1 MSYLTR
7 KTYRRTLDSKTERMT
22 DTQTQ
27 SQTETHKSHVISS
40 STTIPGLQYRYG
52 RLVGGIQSDMQ
63 THILLIFCHFVFF
76 YKGSLRGDAVA
87 QLWTRPQASII
98 DASFDIEPRI
108 IDLKTNGPT
117 IVSMRLCLR

>member
-1 MSYLTR
+1 MLLAHQQLFRGYNIVADVWWGAYNQ
-7 KTYRRTLDSKTERMT
+7 TYKH
-22 DTQTQ
+22 
-27 SQTETHKSHVISS
+27 TH
-40 STTIPGLQYRYG
+40 TPY
-52 RLVGGIQSDMQ
+52 
-63 THILLIFCHFVFF
+63 FCHFVFF